1 LGSSPT
7 ESDNPSER
15 LARRPEGL
23 NVRKLLIFAVL
34 ASTVGCQSMSN
45 PFAKKD
51 RDRPRSAP
59 DPLMSPDLDEQQRYG
74 RSRFSYPDA
83 DRNIAPQT
91 FSDRPTP
98 SGR

>member
-1 LGSSPT
+1 MHRSGS
-7 ESDNPSER
+7 R
-15 LARRPEGL
+15 AARRAII
-23 NVRKLLIFAVL
+23 VRKLLIFAVL

-51 RDRPRSAP
+51 KDRPRSAP

-74 RSRFSYPDA
+74 RSRFSYPES